1 MSEEKLKAFTGKNY
15 LNLET
20 LKKNGAAV
28 ATPVWFAE
36 AEGILYVYSVAE
48 SGKMKRIRN
57 NPRVRIAPCDMRGNV
72 TGAWV
77 AATARLIKGEDARRA
92 DALLNKKYWFAK
104 RLLGLFAALR
114 VPRRPR
120 FYVAIRVE

>member
-1 MSEEKLKAFTGKNY
+1 MSAEKLAPFAGQNY

-20 LKKNGAAV
+20 LRKNGTPV

-36 AEGILYVYSVAE
+36 AEGVLYVYSLAE

-57 NPRVRIAPCDMRGNV
+57 NPRVRIAPCDIRGNV

-77 AATARLIKGEDARRA
+77 PATARLIEGEDARRA
-92 DALLNKKYWFAK
+92 NELLNKKYWFGK
-104 RLLGLFAALR
+104 RLLDLFAALR
-114 VPRRPR
+114 IPRRPR
-120 FYVAIRVE
+120 FYVAIRIE